1 MKAQCQ
7 PSSAVIRHFSKAYS
21 KQVRATLL
29 FSPILSRAMICRTL
43 FLLSVLAILLPVARS
58 ALAGPFN
65 SEYFVLDNGMEVVV
79 LPNHRAPVVTH
90 MVWYRVGSADDPVGK
105 SGIAHFLEH
114 LMFKGTEDLPPGEFS
129 RIVARNGGQENA
141 FTSWDYTGYYQR
153 VARDR
158 LEIVMALEAS
168 RVRGLVLTEEIV
180 MPERDVVL
188 EERSSRT
195 DDQPS
200 SLLAEQISA
209 AQFLRH
215 PYGTPIIGWRH
226 EIETLNREDV
236 LNFYHRYYAPDNA
249 ILVVAG
255 DITAAELK
263 PLAEKYYGV
272 IPAAGIMPRQRPA
285 EPPQISPR
293 RVTLTDARIAQPS
306 LTRSYLAPS
315 STSGA
320 PSDAVALQVVAE
332 ILGNKS
338 TSRLYQ
344 ALVVEQGIAA
354 WAGSSYQPMALDS
367 SRFFVYAES
376 LPGIA
381 ITDVEVAIDAVIDEL
396 LLNGP
401 SEVEVESVKARLQ
414 AAVVYALDNP
424 QSVARIFGNALSVG
438 ITVEQIESWPNRVA
452 AVTRE
457 QIMAIAREILR
468 PERSVT
474 GLLLPAE
481 EEG

>member
-1 MKAQCQ
+1 
-7 PSSAVIRHFSKAYS
+7 
-21 KQVRATLL
+21 VRAAFCRALTAASALAFL
-29 FSPILSRAMICRTL
+29 ILSMSTPQP
-43 FLLSVLAILLPVARS
+43 AI
-58 ALAGPFN
+58 AGPFN
-65 SEYFVLDNGMEVVV
+65 SEYFTLDNGMEVVV
-79 LPNHRAPVVTH
+79 LPNHRAPVVIH
-90 MVWYRVGSADDPVGK
+90 MLWYRVGSADDPVGK

-114 LMFKGTEDLPPGEFS
+114 LMFKGTDDLAPGEFS

-158 LEIVMALEAS
+158 LEIVMALEAG
-168 RVRGLVLTEEIV
+168 RVRGLVLNEEIV
-180 MPERDVVL
+180 IPERDVIL

-195 DDQPS
+195 DNVPS
-200 SLLAEQISA
+200 SLLAEQMSA

-226 EIETLNREDV
+226 EIGTLDHNDA
-236 LNFYHRYYAPDNA
+236 LNFYRRFYAPDNA

-272 IPAAGIMPRQRPA
+272 IPAAGIAPRQRPT

-293 RVTLTDARIAQPS
+293 RVTLSDARVAQPS

-315 STSGA
+315 HGSGA
-320 PSDAVALQVVAE
+320 EGDSVALQIFAE

-344 ALVVEQGIAA
+344 ALVVEQAITA
-354 WAGSSYQPMALDS
+354 WAGTSYQSMTLDS

-376 LPGIA
+376 LPGVA
-381 ITDVEVAIDAVIDEL
+381 IEDVEAALDEVIEEL
-396 LLNGP
+396 LTNGP
-401 SEVEVESVKARLQ
+401 TDEEIASVKLRMQ
-414 AAVVYALDNP
+414 AVVVYALDNP
-424 QSVARIFGNALSVG
+424 QSVASIFGNALSVG
-438 ITVEQIESWPNRVA
+438 ITVEEIESWPERVEV
-452 AVTRE
+452 VTRE
-457 QIMAIAREILR
+457 QIMAVARRVLR

-474 GLLLPAE
+474 GYLLPAE

>member
-1 MKAQCQ
+1 MRA
-7 PSSAVIRHFSKAYS
+7 ATVISL
-21 KQVRATLL
+21 V
-29 FSPILSRAMICRTL
+29 LSRVACRRAL
-43 FLLSVLAILLPVARS
+43 ISFLAIALVTLAVS
-58 ALAGPFN
+58 ASRPAGAGPFN

-79 LPNHRAPVVTH
+79 LPNHRAPVVIH
-90 MVWYRVGSADDPVGK
+90 MLWYRVGSADDPVGK

-158 LEIVMALEAS
+158 LEIVMALEAG
-168 RVRGLVLTEEIV
+168 RVRGLVLNEEIV
-180 MPERDVVL
+180 LPERDVIL

-195 DDQPS
+195 DNEPS
-200 SLLAEQISA
+200 SLLAEQMSA

-226 EIETLNREDV
+226 EIEALDHEDA
-236 LNFYHRYYAPDNA
+236 LNFYRRYYAPDNA

-272 IPAAGIMPRQRPA
+272 LAPAGMPARVRPS

-293 RVTLTDARIAQPS
+293 QVTLSDVRVAQPS

-315 STSGA
+315 QGSGA
-320 PSDAVALQVVAE
+320 DGDSVALQIFSE

-344 ALVVEQGIAA
+344 ALVVDQALTA
-354 WAGSSYQPMALDS
+354 WAGSSYQSMMLDS
-367 SRFFVYAES
+367 SRFFIYAES

-381 ITDVEVAIDAVIDEL
+381 IADVEAAMDEVIDDL
-396 LLNGP
+396 LATGP
-401 SEVEVESVKARLQ
+401 SDEEIAAVKSRLQ
-414 AAVVYALDNP
+414 AVVVYALDNP
-424 QSVARIFGNALSVG
+424 QSVASIFGNALSVG
-438 ITVEQIESWPNRVA
+438 ITVEEIERWPERVA

-457 QIMAIAREILR
+457 QIMAVARRVLR

-474 GLLLPAE
+474 GYLLPAE
-481 EEG
+481 EGS